1 MVTATFEEG
10 KRILRVLG
18 LWQYDHDQVLRIEG
32 LNLPAMTQVHF
43 ATSEW
48 DGETTNRV
56 ASTSNKITT
65 VTIPDA
71 LLRECPKSAC
81 NSDSY
86 SIFAWIYLDDGT
98 TGKTEYRIELVVE
111 RRAKP
116 ADQTTADDDN
126 LANTLTQITKI
137 ANNLD
142 AKEKANETNIKA
154 NATAISELQTNFA
167 RSEKVS
173 LNEAVERYYAMRR
186 GPDIYTV
193 EELDAATAQ
202 ACDVN
207 RLDALTGLTCEPST
221 NTYRGVDQIGTL
233 DAFHPTIVNWV
244 LDDDGNQII
253 TAVEGMP
260 GFSRTGKVNLAVMNM
275 GLYYKEERN
284 AAGNGILRH
293 WSMLPRVAEGYKPLK
308 ECVRPDGTVQGWM
321 LHAKCCAAEI
331 DGVPYVT
338 EGYNPV
344 RNKPS
349 HSNYAYARKQGA
361 AYGYEVNA
369 DAVWVESLTM
379 IKYGTRNLQKYMKGA
394 SAYYLQ
400 YKVTVASTGNKVILS
415 KANAANLVVG
425 SCVSVGDATGKTDY
439 DRGNAYM
446 HNVADS
452 AMITAITSVDD
463 NNSAVYLDCGSIT
476 TKVGMYVSTMHWRTG
491 STSKVLGY
499 DGSPVSNTDGKNICK
514 INEIEI
520 LNGGYSVCG
529 NAVNIMSTSAAGAT
543 TVTMYYTDDARKLT
557 TDTSKIKQQ
566 YKVAGTFPATNN
578 AWLYIKDMIV
588 DPVSGYMVPKSFG
601 GGDKTYWADGYYTGT
616 NPDVGAESARELL
629 LRGFL
634 DDGGVAGPA
643 YVLAHSGLS
652 STWWNFL
659 GTLSP
664 NAVRGEWRG

>member
-1 MVTATFEEG
+1 MATAKFKEGRKEATTEE
-10 KRILRVLG
+10 LA
-18 LWQYDHDQVLRIEG
+18 QYDYGQTLQIEG
-32 LNLPAMTQVHF
+32 LQLPAAVQIHF
-43 ATSEW
+43 STEEVKGEARVEMGATK
-48 DGETTNRV
+48 N
-56 ASTSNKITT
+56 NITT
-65 VTIPDA
+65 VEIPDIYFGEDA
-71 LLRECPKSAC
+71 SSSNKSE
-81 NSDSY
+81 Y
-86 SIFAWIYLDDGT
+86 SVFAWVYLDDGESGRT
-98 TGKTEYRIELVVE
+98 AYRIHMPVKRRPKPTTYTPEEDE
-111 RRAKP
+111 RLKS
-116 ADQTTADDDN
+116 
-126 LANTLTQITKI
+126 TLEQITKI

-142 AKEKANETNIKA
+142 AKEKTNETNIKA
-154 NATAISELQTNFA
+154 NTTAISELQTNFA

-193 EELDAATAQ
+193 EELDASTAQ

-233 DAFHPTIVNWV
+233 DAFRPTIVNWV

-344 RNKPS
+344 RSKIS
-349 HSNYAYARKQGA
+349 HANYAYARKQGA
-361 AYGYEVNA
+361 AYGYEVDA

-379 IKYGTRNLQKYMKGA
+379 IKYGTRNLQKSMKGA
-394 SAYYLQ
+394 SAYNLQ
-400 YKVTVASTGNKVILS
+400 YKVTAASTGNKVILA
-415 KANAANLVVG
+415 KADAANLVIG

-446 HNVADS
+446 HNIADS

-491 STSKVLGY
+491 STNKVLGY

-529 NAVNIMSTSAAGAT
+529 NAINIMSTSAAGAT

-601 GGDKTYWADGYYTGT
+601 GGDKTYWADGYYTGE
-616 NPDVGAESARELL
+616 NPAVGAETARELL

-634 DDGGVAGPA
+634 SNGGFAGPA
-643 YVLAHSGLS
+643 FVRANCGVSNQ
-652 STWWNFL
+652 WWGIL

-664 NAVRGEWRG
+664 NAVRGEWR

>member
-1 MVTATFEEG
+1 M
-10 KRILRVLG
+10 R
-18 LWQYDHDQVLRIEG
+18 
-32 LNLPAMTQVHF
+32 
-43 ATSEW
+43 
-48 DGETTNRV
+48 
-56 ASTSNKITT
+56 NKI
-65 VTIPDA
+65 
-71 LLRECPKSAC
+71 S
-81 NSDSY
+81 
-86 SIFAWIYLDDGT
+86 
-98 TGKTEYRIELVVE
+98 
-111 RRAKP
+111 
-116 ADQTTADDDN
+116 
-126 LANTLTQITKI
+126 
-137 ANNLD
+137 
-142 AKEKANETNIKA
+142 
-154 NATAISELQTNFA
+154 
-167 RSEKVS
+167 
-173 LNEAVERYYAMRR
+173 
-186 GPDIYTV
+186 
-193 EELDAATAQ
+193 
-202 ACDVN
+202 
-207 RLDALTGLTCEPST
+207 
-221 NTYRGVDQIGTL
+221 
-233 DAFHPTIVNWV
+233 
-244 LDDDGNQII
+244 
-253 TAVEGMP
+253 
-260 GFSRTGKVNLAVMNM
+260 
-275 GLYYKEERN
+275 
-284 AAGNGILRH
+284 
-293 WSMLPRVAEGYKPLK
+293 
-308 ECVRPDGTVQGWM
+308 
-321 LHAKCCAAEI
+321 HA
-331 DGVPYVT
+331 
-338 EGYNPV
+338 
-344 RNKPS
+344 
-349 HSNYAYARKQGA
+349 NYAYARKQGV

-400 YKVTVASTGNKVILS
+400 YKVTVASTGNKVILA

-629 LRGFL
+629 LRGTL
-634 DDGGVAGPA
+634 NSGGLAGPA
-643 YVLAHSGLS
+643 CVFAHYGLS
-652 STWWNFL
+652 NSWWLIL

>member
-1 MVTATFEEG
+1 MVTAIFENE
-10 KRILRVLG
+10 KRILKVLG
-18 LWQYDHDQVLRIEG
+18 LWQYDHDQVLQIEG
-32 LNLPAMTQVHF
+32 LDLPAMVQVHF

-48 DGETTNRV
+48 DGKTENRV
-56 ASTSNKITT
+56 AATSNKITT
-65 VTIPDA
+65 VNIPDA
-71 LLRECPKSAC
+71 LLRECPKSAYS
-81 NSDSY
+81 SDSY
-86 SIFAWIYLDDGT
+86 SIFAWIYIDDGT
-98 TGKTEYRIELVVE
+98 TGKTEYRIELVVG
-111 RRAKP
+111 RRAEP
-116 ADQTTADDDN
+116 AELTSEDEDRLAD
-126 LANTLTQITKI
+126 TLTQISKV

-142 AKEKANETNIKA
+142 AKEKTNETNIKA
-154 NATAISELQTNFA
+154 NTTAISELQTNFA

-193 EELDAATAQ
+193 EELDASVSQST
-202 ACDVN
+202 DVN
-207 RLDALTGLTCEPST
+207 RLDALEGLVCEPST
-221 NTYRGVDQIGTL
+221 NTYRGRDDVGAL
-233 DAFHPTIVNWV
+233 DAFRPTIVNWK

-253 TAVEGMP
+253 TAIEGMP
-260 GFSRTGKVNLAVMNM
+260 GFARTGKVNLAVMNM
-275 GLYYKEERN
+275 GLYYKKERN
-284 AAGNGILRH
+284 ATGNGTLHH

-344 RNKPS
+344 RSKIS
-349 HSNYAYARKQGA
+349 HANYAYARKQGA
-361 AYGYEVNA
+361 AYGYEVDA

-379 IKYGTRNLQKYMKGA
+379 IKYGTRNLQKSMKGA
-394 SAYYLQ
+394 SAYNLQ
-400 YKVTVASTGNKVILS
+400 YKVTAASTGNKVILA
-415 KANAANLVVG
+415 KADAANLVIG

-446 HNVADS
+446 HNIADS

-491 STSKVLGY
+491 STNKVLGY

-529 NAVNIMSTSAAGAT
+529 NAINIMSTSAAGAT

-601 GGDKTYWADGYYTGT
+601 GGDKTYWADGYYTGE
-616 NPDVGAESARELL
+616 NPAVGAETARELL
-629 LRGFL
+629 LRGYL
-634 DDGGVAGPA
+634 NDGGFAGPA
-643 YVLAHSGLS
+643 YVLADNGVSNQ
-652 STWWNFL
+652 WWTVL
-659 GTLSP
+659 GTISANSKICGL
-664 NAVRGEWRG
+664 

>member
-1 MVTATFEEG
+1 MATAKFKEGRKEATTEE
-10 KRILRVLG
+10 LA
-18 LWQYDHDQVLRIEG
+18 QYDYGQTLQIEG
-32 LNLPAMTQVHF
+32 LQLPAAVQIHF
-43 ATSEW
+43 STEEVKGEARVEMGATK
-48 DGETTNRV
+48 N
-56 ASTSNKITT
+56 NITT
-65 VTIPDA
+65 VEIPDIYF
-71 LLRECPKSAC
+71 REDASSSNKSE
-81 NSDSY
+81 Y
-86 SIFAWIYLDDGT
+86 SVFAWVYLDDGESGRT
-98 TGKTEYRIELVVE
+98 AYRIHMPVKRRPKPTTYTPEEDE
-111 RRAKP
+111 RLK
-116 ADQTTADDDN
+116 
-126 LANTLTQITKI
+126 NTLEQITKI

-142 AKEKANETNIKA
+142 AKEKTNETNIKA

-193 EELDAATAQ
+193 EELDASTAQ

-233 DAFHPTIVNWV
+233 DAFRPTIVNWV

-349 HSNYAYARKQGA
+349 HSNYAYARKQGV
-361 AYGYEVNA
+361 AYGYEVNT

-379 IKYGTRNLQKYMKGA
+379 IKYGTRNLQKYMKGT

-400 YKVTVASTGNKVILS
+400 YKVTAASTGNKVILA
-415 KANAANLVVG
+415 KADAANLVIG

-446 HNVADS
+446 HNIADS

-491 STSKVLGY
+491 STNKVLGY

-529 NAVNIMSTSAAGAT
+529 NAINIMSTSAAGAT

-629 LRGFL
+629 LRGNL
-634 DDGGVAGPA
+634 SSGGIAGPA
-643 YVLAHSGLS
+643 CVLAYFGLS
-652 STWWNFL
+652 NAGWALL

>member
-1 MVTATFEEG
+1 MATAKFKEGRKEATTEE
-10 KRILRVLG
+10 LA
-18 LWQYDHDQVLRIEG
+18 QYDYGQTLQIEG
-32 LNLPAMTQVHF
+32 LQLPAAVQIHF
-43 ATSEW
+43 STEEVKGEARVEMGATK
-48 DGETTNRV
+48 N
-56 ASTSNKITT
+56 NITT
-65 VTIPDA
+65 VEIPDIYFGEDA
-71 LLRECPKSAC
+71 SSSNKSE
-81 NSDSY
+81 Y
-86 SIFAWIYLDDGT
+86 SVFAWVYLDDGESGRT
-98 TGKTEYRIELVVE
+98 AYRIHMPVKRRPKPTTYTPEEDE
-111 RRAKP
+111 RLKS
-116 ADQTTADDDN
+116 
-126 LANTLTQITKI
+126 TLEQITKI

-142 AKEKANETNIKA
+142 AKEKTNETNIKA
-154 NATAISELQTNFA
+154 NTTAISELQTNFA

-193 EELDAATAQ
+193 EELDASTAQ

-233 DAFHPTIVNWV
+233 DAFRPTIVNWV

-253 TAVEGMP
+253 TAVEGMS

-344 RNKPS
+344 RSKIS
-349 HSNYAYARKQGA
+349 HANYAYARKQGA
-361 AYGYEVNA
+361 AYGYEVDA

-379 IKYGTRNLQKYMKGA
+379 IKYGTRNLQKSMKGA
-394 SAYYLQ
+394 SAYNLQ
-400 YKVTVASTGNKVILS
+400 YKVTAASTGNKVILA
-415 KANAANLVVG
+415 KADAANLVIG

-446 HNVADS
+446 HNIADS

-491 STSKVLGY
+491 STNKVLGY

-529 NAVNIMSTSAAGAT
+529 NAINIMSTSAAGAT

-601 GGDKTYWADGYYTGT
+601 GGDKTYWADGYYTGE
-616 NPDVGAESARELL
+616 NPAVGAETARELL
-629 LRGFL
+629 LRGSL
-634 DDGGVAGPA
+634 NYGGIAGPA
-643 YVLAHSGLS
+643 CVAASSGVS
-652 STWWNFL
+652 YRWWNIL

-664 NAVRGEWRG
+664 NAVRGEWR

>member
-71 LLRECPKSAC
+71 LLQECPKSAC

-116 ADQTTADDDN
+116 ADQTTTDDDN

-142 AKEKANETNIKA
+142 AKEKTNETNIKA

-193 EELDAATAQ
+193 EELDASVSQST
-202 ACDVN
+202 DVN
-207 RLDALTGLTCEPST
+207 RLDALEGLVCEPST
-221 NTYRGVDQIGTL
+221 NTYRGRDDVGAL
-233 DAFHPTIVNWV
+233 DAFRPTIVNWK

-253 TAVEGMP
+253 TAIEGMS

-275 GLYYKEERN
+275 GLYYKKERN
-284 AAGNGILRH
+284 AAGNGTLHH

-321 LHAKCCAAEI
+321 LHAKCAAAEI
-331 DGVPYVT
+331 DGIPYVT

-344 RNKPS
+344 RNKIS
-349 HSNYAYARKQGA
+349 YANIAYPRKQGA
-361 AYGYEVNA
+361 AYGYETDS
-369 DAVWVESLTM
+369 DAVWVETLTM
-379 IKYGTRNLQKYMKGA
+379 IKYGTKSLQKYMRGA
-394 SAYYLQ
+394 TSYYLQ
-400 YKVTVASTGNKVILS
+400 YKVTAAGTGSKVILA
-415 KANAANLVVG
+415 KADAAQLVVG
-425 SCVSVGDATGKTDY
+425 SCISIGDPGSKTDY
-439 DRGNAYM
+439 DRSNSYM

-452 AMITAITSVDD
+452 AVITAITPVDD
-463 NNSAVYLDCGSIT
+463 NNTAVYLDCASIA

-529 NAVNIMSTSAAGAT
+529 NSVNIMATSSGGTT
-543 TVTMYYTDDARKLT
+543 TVTNYRTDNAKNLT
-557 TDTSKIKQQ
+557 TDLTKIKQQ
-566 YKVAGTFPATNN
+566 YTKTGSFPPTNN
-578 AWLYIKDMIV
+578 AWLYIKDMLF
-588 DPVSGYMVPKSFG
+588 DPVGGFMVPKAFG
-601 GGDKTYWADGYYTGT
+601 GGDTTYWADGYHTGQ
-616 NPDVGAESARELL
+616 NPDAGTETARELL
-629 LRGFL
+629 LRGRL
-634 DDGGVAGPA
+634 HGGGFAGPA
-643 YVLAHSGLS
+643 CVLADYGVSYQ
-652 STWWNFL
+652 WWSIL

-664 NAVRGEWRG
+664 NAVRGEWR

>member
-1 MVTATFEEG
+1 
-10 KRILRVLG
+10 
-18 LWQYDHDQVLRIEG
+18 
-32 LNLPAMTQVHF
+32 
-43 ATSEW
+43 
-48 DGETTNRV
+48 
-56 ASTSNKITT
+56 
-65 VTIPDA
+65 
-71 LLRECPKSAC
+71 
-81 NSDSY
+81 
-86 SIFAWIYLDDGT
+86 
-98 TGKTEYRIELVVE
+98 
-111 RRAKP
+111 
-116 ADQTTADDDN
+116 
-126 LANTLTQITKI
+126 
-137 ANNLD
+137 
-142 AKEKANETNIKA
+142 
-154 NATAISELQTNFA
+154 
-167 RSEKVS
+167 
-173 LNEAVERYYAMRR
+173 
-186 GPDIYTV
+186 
-193 EELDAATAQ
+193 
-202 ACDVN
+202 
-207 RLDALTGLTCEPST
+207 
-221 NTYRGVDQIGTL
+221 
-233 DAFHPTIVNWV
+233 
-244 LDDDGNQII
+244 
-253 TAVEGMP
+253 MP

-308 ECVRPDGTVQGWM
+308 ECVRSDGTVQGWM

-344 RNKPS
+344 RNKIS
-349 HSNYAYARKQGA
+349 HANYAYARKQGV

-400 YKVTVASTGNKVILS
+400 YKVTVASTGNKVILA

-452 AMITAITSVDD
+452 AMITAITPVDD
-463 NNSAVYLDCGSIT
+463 SNSAVYLDCGSIT

-499 DGSPVSNTDGKNICK
+499 DGSPVSNTDGKNVCK

-543 TVTMYYTDDARKLT
+543 TVTTYYTDNAKNLT
-557 TDTSKIKQQ
+557 TDLTKIKRQ
-566 YKVAGTFPATNN
+566 YKVAGSFPATNN
-578 AWLYIKDMIV
+578 AWLYIKDMVV

-601 GGDKTYWADGYYTGT
+601 GGDTTYWADGYHTGE
-616 NPDVGAESARELL
+616 NPAVGAESARELL
-629 LRGFL
+629 RRGHL
-634 DDGGVAGPA
+634 YHGGFVGPA
-643 YVLAHSGLS
+643 FVAASHGLS
-652 STWWNFL
+652 TAWWNIL

>member
-1 MVTATFEEG
+1 MATAKFKEGRKEATTEE
-10 KRILRVLG
+10 LA
-18 LWQYDHDQVLRIEG
+18 QYDYGQILQIEG
-32 LNLPAMTQVHF
+32 LQLPAAVQIHF
-43 ATSEW
+43 STEEVKGEARVEMGATK
-48 DGETTNRV
+48 N
-56 ASTSNKITT
+56 NITT
-65 VTIPDA
+65 VEIPDIYF
-71 LLRECPKSAC
+71 REDASSSNKSE
-81 NSDSY
+81 Y
-86 SIFAWIYLDDGT
+86 SVFAWVYLDDGESGRT
-98 TGKTEYRIELVVE
+98 AYRIHMPVKRRPKPTTYTPEEDE
-111 RRAKP
+111 RLKS
-116 ADQTTADDDN
+116 
-126 LANTLTQITKI
+126 TLEQITKI

-142 AKEKANETNIKA
+142 AKEKTNETNIKA

-167 RSEKVS
+167 RSEKAS

-193 EELDAATAQ
+193 EELDASTAQ

-233 DAFHPTIVNWV
+233 DAFRPTIVNWV

-321 LHAKCCAAEI
+321 LHAKCCATEI
-331 DGVPYVT
+331 DGVLYVT

-344 RNKPS
+344 RSKIS
-349 HSNYAYARKQGA
+349 HANYAYARKQGA
-361 AYGYEVNA
+361 AYGYEVDA

-400 YKVTVASTGNKVILS
+400 YKVTAASTGNKVILA
-415 KANAANLVVG
+415 KADAANLVIG

-446 HNVADS
+446 HNIADS

-491 STSKVLGY
+491 STNKVLGY

-529 NAVNIMSTSAAGAT
+529 NAINIMSTSAAGAT

-601 GGDKTYWADGYYTGT
+601 GGDKTYWADGYHTGQ
-616 NPDVGAESARELL
+616 NPDAGTETARELL
-629 LRGFL
+629 LRGVL
-634 DDGGVAGPA
+634 GHGGVAGPA
-643 YVLAHSGLS
+643 CVNASDGVS
-652 STWWNFL
+652 NRWWHFL

-664 NAVRGEWRG
+664 NAVRGEWR

>member
-1 MVTATFEEG
+1 MATAKFKEGRKEATTEE
-10 KRILRVLG
+10 LA
-18 LWQYDHDQVLRIEG
+18 QYDYGQILQIEG
-32 LNLPAMTQVHF
+32 LQLPAAVQIHF
-43 ATSEW
+43 STEEVKGEARVEMGATK
-48 DGETTNRV
+48 N
-56 ASTSNKITT
+56 NITT
-65 VTIPDA
+65 VEIPDIYF
-71 LLRECPKSAC
+71 REDASSSNKSE
-81 NSDSY
+81 Y
-86 SIFAWIYLDDGT
+86 SVFAWVYLDDGESGRT
-98 TGKTEYRIELVVE
+98 AYRIHMPVKRRPKPTTYTPEEDE
-111 RRAKP
+111 RLKS
-116 ADQTTADDDN
+116 
-126 LANTLTQITKI
+126 TLEQITKI

-142 AKEKANETNIKA
+142 AKEKTNETNIKA

-167 RSEKVS
+167 RSEKAS

-193 EELDAATAQ
+193 EELDASTAQ

-233 DAFHPTIVNWV
+233 DAFRPTIVNWV

-321 LHAKCCAAEI
+321 LHAKCCATEI
-331 DGVPYVT
+331 DGVLYVT

-344 RNKPS
+344 RSKIS
-349 HSNYAYARKQGA
+349 HANYAYARKQGA
-361 AYGYEVNA
+361 AYGYEVDT

-400 YKVTVASTGNKVILS
+400 YKVTAASTGNKVILA
-415 KANAANLVVG
+415 KADAANLVIG

-446 HNVADS
+446 HNIADS

-463 NNSAVYLDCGSIT
+463 NNSAVYLDCGSII

-491 STSKVLGY
+491 STNKVLGY

-529 NAVNIMSTSAAGAT
+529 NAINIMSTSAAGAT

-601 GGDKTYWADGYYTGT
+601 GGDKTYWADGYHTGQ
-616 NPDVGAESARELL
+616 NPDAGTETARVLL
-629 LRGFL
+629 LRGHL
-634 DDGGVAGPA
+634 SGGGIAGPA
-643 YVLAHSGLS
+643 YVSASLGVSNQ
-652 STWWNFL
+652 WWGIL

-664 NAVRGEWRG
+664 NAVRGEWR

>member
-1 MVTATFEEG
+1 MVTAIFENE
-10 KRILRVLG
+10 KRILKVLG
-18 LWQYDHDQVLRIEG
+18 LWQYDHDQVLQIEG
-32 LNLPAMTQVHF
+32 LDLPAMVQVHF

-48 DGETTNRV
+48 EGKTENRV
-56 ASTSNKITT
+56 AVTANKITT
-65 VTIPDA
+65 VSIPDA
-71 LLRECPKSAC
+71 LLRECPKSAYS
-81 NSDSY
+81 SDSY
-86 SIFAWIYLDDGT
+86 SIFAWIYIDDGT
-98 TGKTEYRIELVVE
+98 TGKTEYRIELVVG
-111 RRAKP
+111 RRAEP
-116 ADQTTADDDN
+116 AELTSEDEDRLAD
-126 LANTLTQITKI
+126 TLTQISKV

-142 AKEKANETNIKA
+142 TKEKANEANIKTNAA
-154 NATAISELQTNFA
+154 NITALRSDFDTSEG
-167 RSEKVS
+167 RS
-173 LNEAVERYYAMRR
+173 LNDAVERYYAMRR

-193 EELDAATAQ
+193 EELDATTAQ

-293 WSMLPRVAEGYKPLK
+293 WSMLPRVAEGYRPLK

-344 RNKPS
+344 RSKIS
-349 HSNYAYARKQGA
+349 HANYAYARKQGA
-361 AYGYEVNA
+361 AYGYEVDA

-394 SAYYLQ
+394 SAYNLQ
-400 YKVTVASTGNKVILS
+400 YKVTVASTGNKVILA

-425 SCVSVGDATGKTDY
+425 SCVSVGDATGKADY

-446 HNVADS
+446 HNIADS
-452 AMITAITSVDD
+452 AMITAITPVDD

-543 TVTMYYTDDARKLT
+543 TVTTYYTDNAKNLT
-557 TDTSKIKQQ
+557 TDLTKIKRQ
-566 YKVAGTFPATNN
+566 YKVAGSFPATNN
-578 AWLYIKDMIV
+578 AWLYIKDMVV

-601 GGDKTYWADGYYTGT
+601 GGDTTYWADGYHTGE
-616 NPDVGAESARELL
+616 NPAVGAESARELL
-629 LRGFL
+629 LRGNL
-634 DDGGVAGPA
+634 YHGGVAGPA
-643 YVLAHSGLS
+643 CVPANNGVSRQ
-652 STWWNFL
+652 WWCLL

-664 NAVRGEWRG
+664 NAVRGEWR

>member
-1 MVTATFEEG
+1 MATAKFKEGRKEATTEE
-10 KRILRVLG
+10 LA
-18 LWQYDHDQVLRIEG
+18 QYDYGQTLQIEG
-32 LNLPAMTQVHF
+32 LQLPAAVQIHF
-43 ATSEW
+43 STEEVKGEARVEMGATK
-48 DGETTNRV
+48 N
-56 ASTSNKITT
+56 NITT
-65 VTIPDA
+65 VEIPDIYFGEDA
-71 LLRECPKSAC
+71 SSSNKSE
-81 NSDSY
+81 Y
-86 SIFAWIYLDDGT
+86 SVFAWVYLDDGESGRT
-98 TGKTEYRIELVVE
+98 AYRIHMPVKRRPKPTTYTPEEDE
-111 RRAKP
+111 RLK
-116 ADQTTADDDN
+116 
-126 LANTLTQITKI
+126 NTLEQITKI

-142 AKEKANETNIKA
+142 AKEKTNETNIKA
-154 NATAISELQTNFA
+154 NTTAISELQTNFA

-193 EELDAATAQ
+193 EELDASTAQ

-233 DAFHPTIVNWV
+233 DAFRPTIVNWV

-344 RNKPS
+344 RSKIS
-349 HSNYAYARKQGA
+349 HANYAYARKQGA
-361 AYGYEVNA
+361 AYGYEVDA

-379 IKYGTRNLQKYMKGA
+379 IKYGTRNLQKSMKGA
-394 SAYYLQ
+394 SAYNLQ
-400 YKVTVASTGNKVILS
+400 YKVTAASTGNKVILA
-415 KANAANLVVG
+415 KADAANLVIG

-446 HNVADS
+446 HNIADS

-491 STSKVLGY
+491 STNKVLGY

-529 NAVNIMSTSAAGAT
+529 NAINIMSTSAAGAT

-601 GGDKTYWADGYYTGT
+601 GGDKTYWADGYYTGE
-616 NPDVGAESARELL
+616 NPAVGAETARELL
-629 LRGFL
+629 LRGYLF
-634 DDGGVAGPA
+634 GGGFAGPA
-643 YVLAHSGLS
+643 FVHAGNGVSYQ
-652 STWWNFL
+652 WWSIL
-659 GTLSP
+659 GALSP
-664 NAVRGEWRG
+664 NAVRGEWR

>member
-1 MVTATFEEG
+1 MATAKFKEGRKEATTEE
-10 KRILRVLG
+10 LA
-18 LWQYDHDQVLRIEG
+18 QYDYGQTLQIEG
-32 LNLPAMTQVHF
+32 LQLPAAVQIHF
-43 ATSEW
+43 STEEVKGEARVEMGATK
-48 DGETTNRV
+48 N
-56 ASTSNKITT
+56 NITT
-65 VTIPDA
+65 VEIPDIYFGEDA
-71 LLRECPKSAC
+71 SSSNKSE
-81 NSDSY
+81 Y
-86 SIFAWIYLDDGT
+86 SVFAWVYLDDGESGRT
-98 TGKTEYRIELVVE
+98 AYRIHMPVKRRPKPTTYTPEEDE
-111 RRAKP
+111 RLK
-116 ADQTTADDDN
+116 
-126 LANTLTQITKI
+126 NTLEQITKI

-142 AKEKANETNIKA
+142 AKEKTNETNIKA
-154 NATAISELQTNFA
+154 NTTAISELQTNFA

-193 EELDAATAQ
+193 EELDANTAQ

-207 RLDALTGLTCEPST
+207 RLDALEGLTCEPST

-233 DAFHPTIVNWV
+233 DAFRPTIVNWI

-275 GLYYKEERN
+275 GLYYKKERN
-284 AAGNGILRH
+284 AAGNGTLHH

-321 LHAKCCAAEI
+321 LHAKCAAAEI
-331 DGVPYVT
+331 DGIPYVT

-344 RNKPS
+344 RNKIS
-349 HSNYAYARKQGA
+349 YANIAYPRKQGA
-361 AYGYEVNA
+361 AYGYEVNT

-379 IKYGTRNLQKYMKGA
+379 IKYGTRSLQKYMKGA

-400 YKVTVASTGNKVILS
+400 YNVTAASTENKVILA
-415 KANAANLVVG
+415 KADAANLVIG

-446 HNVADS
+446 HNIADS

-520 LNGGYSVCG
+520 MSGGYSVCG

-566 YKVAGTFPATNN
+566 YKVAGSFPATNN

-601 GGDKTYWADGYYTGT
+601 GGDKTYWADGYYTGA

-629 LRGFL
+629 LRGIL
-634 DDGGVAGPA
+634 NYGGIAGPA
-643 YVLAHSGLS
+643 CVSASLGVSNQ
-652 STWWNFL
+652 WWYFL

>member
-1 MVTATFEEG
+1 MATAKFKEGRKEATTEE
-10 KRILRVLG
+10 LA
-18 LWQYDHDQVLRIEG
+18 QYDYGQILQIEG
-32 LNLPAMTQVHF
+32 LQLPAAVQIHF
-43 ATSEW
+43 STEEVKGEARVEMGATK
-48 DGETTNRV
+48 N
-56 ASTSNKITT
+56 NITT
-65 VTIPDA
+65 VEIPDIYF
-71 LLRECPKSAC
+71 REDASSSNKSE
-81 NSDSY
+81 Y
-86 SIFAWIYLDDGT
+86 SVFAWVYLDDGESGRT
-98 TGKTEYRIELVVE
+98 AYRIHMPVKRRPKPTTYTPEEDE
-111 RRAKP
+111 RLKS
-116 ADQTTADDDN
+116 
-126 LANTLTQITKI
+126 TLEQITKI

-142 AKEKANETNIKA
+142 AKEKTNETNIKA

-193 EELDAATAQ
+193 EELDASTAQ

-207 RLDALTGLTCEPST
+207 RLDALAGLTCEPST

-233 DAFHPTIVNWV
+233 DAFRPTIVNWV

-260 GFSRTGKVNLAVMNM
+260 GFSRTGKVNLAVMGM

-308 ECVRPDGTVQGWM
+308 ECVRSDGTVQGWM

-344 RNKPS
+344 RNKIS

-361 AYGYEVNA
+361 AYGYEVDA

-379 IKYGTRNLQKYMKGA
+379 IKYGTRNLQKYMRGA
-394 SAYYLQ
+394 SAYNLQ
-400 YKVTVASTGNKVILS
+400 YKVTAASTGNKVILA
-415 KANAANLVVG
+415 KADAANLVIG

-446 HNVADS
+446 HNIADS

-491 STSKVLGY
+491 STNKVLGY

-529 NAVNIMSTSAAGAT
+529 NAINIMSTSAAGAT
-543 TVTMYYTDDARKLT
+543 TVTIYYTDDARKLT

-634 DDGGVAGPA
+634 HYGGLAGPA
-643 YVLAHSGLS
+643 FVSASHGLS
-652 STWWNFL
+652 PAWWNLL

>member
-1 MVTATFEEG
+1 MATAKFKEGRKEATTEE
-10 KRILRVLG
+10 LA
-18 LWQYDHDQVLRIEG
+18 QYDYGQTLQIEG
-32 LNLPAMTQVHF
+32 LQLPAAVQIHF
-43 ATSEW
+43 STEEVKGEARVEMGATK
-48 DGETTNRV
+48 N
-56 ASTSNKITT
+56 NITT
-65 VTIPDA
+65 VEIPDIYFGEDA
-71 LLRECPKSAC
+71 SSSNKSE
-81 NSDSY
+81 Y
-86 SIFAWIYLDDGT
+86 SVFAWVYLDDGESGRT
-98 TGKTEYRIELVVE
+98 AYRIHMPVKRRPKPTTYTPEEDE
-111 RRAKP
+111 RLK
-116 ADQTTADDDN
+116 
-126 LANTLTQITKI
+126 NTLEQITKI

-142 AKEKANETNIKA
+142 AKEKTNETNIKA
-154 NATAISELQTNFA
+154 NTTAISELQTNFA

-193 EELDAATAQ
+193 EELDASTAQ

-233 DAFHPTIVNWV
+233 DAFRPTIVNWV

-344 RNKPS
+344 RSKIS
-349 HSNYAYARKQGA
+349 HANYAYARKQGA
-361 AYGYEVNA
+361 AYGYEVDA

-379 IKYGTRNLQKYMKGA
+379 IKYGTRNLQKSMKGA
-394 SAYYLQ
+394 SAYNLQ
-400 YKVTVASTGNKVILS
+400 YKVTAASTGNKVILA
-415 KANAANLVVG
+415 KADAANLVIG

-446 HNVADS
+446 HNIADS

-491 STSKVLGY
+491 STNKVLGY

-529 NAVNIMSTSAAGAT
+529 NAINIMSTSAAGAT

-601 GGDKTYWADGYYTGT
+601 GGDKTYWADGYYTGE
-616 NPDVGAESARELL
+616 NPAVGAETARELL
-629 LRGFL
+629 LRGAL
-634 DDGGVAGPA
+634 YIGGFAGPA
-643 YVLAHSGLS
+643 CGGAYGGVSNQWWYV
-652 STWWNFL
+652 F

-664 NAVRGEWRG
+664 NAVRGEWR

>member
-1 MVTATFEEG
+1 MATAKFKEGRKEATTEE
-10 KRILRVLG
+10 LA
-18 LWQYDHDQVLRIEG
+18 QYDYGQTLQIEG
-32 LNLPAMTQVHF
+32 LQLPAAVQIHF
-43 ATSEW
+43 STEEVKGEARVEMGATK
-48 DGETTNRV
+48 N
-56 ASTSNKITT
+56 NITT
-65 VTIPDA
+65 VEIPDIYF
-71 LLRECPKSAC
+71 REDASSSNKSE
-81 NSDSY
+81 Y
-86 SIFAWIYLDDGT
+86 SVFAWVYLDDGESGRT
-98 TGKTEYRIELVVE
+98 AYRIHMPVKRRPKPTTYTPEEDE
-111 RRAKP
+111 RLKS
-116 ADQTTADDDN
+116 
-126 LANTLTQITKI
+126 TLEQITKI

-142 AKEKANETNIKA
+142 AKEKTNETNIKA

-167 RSEKVS
+167 RSEKAS

-193 EELDAATAQ
+193 EELDASTAQ

-233 DAFHPTIVNWV
+233 DAFRPTIVNWV

-321 LHAKCCAAEI
+321 LHAKCCATEI

-344 RNKPS
+344 RSKIS
-349 HSNYAYARKQGA
+349 HANYAYARKQGA
-361 AYGYEVNA
+361 AYGYEVDA

-400 YKVTVASTGNKVILS
+400 YKVTAASTGNKVILA
-415 KANAANLVVG
+415 KADAANLVIG

-446 HNVADS
+446 HNIADS

-491 STSKVLGY
+491 STNKVLGY

-529 NAVNIMSTSAAGAT
+529 NAINIMSTSAAGAT

-601 GGDKTYWADGYYTGT
+601 GGDKTYWADGYHTGQ
-616 NPDVGAESARELL
+616 NPDAGTETARELL
-629 LRGFL
+629 LRGVL
-634 DDGGVAGPA
+634 SSGGLAGPA
-643 YVLAHSGLS
+643 CVHAYLGVSNQ
-652 STWWNFL
+652 WWYIL

-664 NAVRGEWRG
+664 NAVRGEWR

>member
-1 MVTATFEEG
+1 MATAKFKEGRKEATTEE
-10 KRILRVLG
+10 LA
-18 LWQYDHDQVLRIEG
+18 QYDYGQTLQIEG
-32 LNLPAMTQVHF
+32 LQLPAAVQIHF
-43 ATSEW
+43 STEEVKGEARVEMGATK
-48 DGETTNRV
+48 N
-56 ASTSNKITT
+56 NITT
-65 VTIPDA
+65 VEIPDIYFGEDA
-71 LLRECPKSAC
+71 SSSNKSE
-81 NSDSY
+81 Y
-86 SIFAWIYLDDGT
+86 SVFAWVYLDDGESGRT
-98 TGKTEYRIELVVE
+98 AYRIHMPVKRRPKPTTYTPEEDE
-111 RRAKP
+111 RLKS
-116 ADQTTADDDN
+116 
-126 LANTLTQITKI
+126 TLEQITKI

-142 AKEKANETNIKA
+142 AKEKTNETNIKA
-154 NATAISELQTNFA
+154 NTTAISELQTNFA

-193 EELDAATAQ
+193 EELDASTAQ

-233 DAFHPTIVNWV
+233 DAFRPTIVNWV

-253 TAVEGMP
+253 TAVEGMS

-344 RNKPS
+344 RSKIS
-349 HSNYAYARKQGA
+349 HANYAYTRKQGA
-361 AYGYEVNA
+361 AYGYEVDA

-379 IKYGTRNLQKYMKGA
+379 IKYGTRNLQKSMKGA
-394 SAYYLQ
+394 SAYNLQ
-400 YKVTVASTGNKVILS
+400 YKVTAASTGNKVILA
-415 KANAANLVVG
+415 KADAANLVIG

-446 HNVADS
+446 HNIADS

-491 STSKVLGY
+491 STNKVLGY

-529 NAVNIMSTSAAGAT
+529 NAINIMSTSAAGAT

-601 GGDKTYWADGYYTGT
+601 GGDKTYWADGYYTGE
-616 NPDVGAESARELL
+616 NPAVGEETARELL
-629 LRGFL
+629 LRGNL
-634 DDGGVAGPA
+634 ANGGFAGPA
-643 YVLAHSGLS
+643 YVLASVGVS
-652 STWWNFL
+652 NQWWNIL

-664 NAVRGEWRG
+664 NAVRGEWR

>member
-1 MVTATFEEG
+1 MATAKFKEGRKEATTEE
-10 KRILRVLG
+10 LA
-18 LWQYDHDQVLRIEG
+18 QYDYGQILQIEG
-32 LNLPAMTQVHF
+32 LQLPAAVQIHF
-43 ATSEW
+43 STEEVKGEARVEMGATK
-48 DGETTNRV
+48 N
-56 ASTSNKITT
+56 NITT
-65 VTIPDA
+65 VEIPDIYF
-71 LLRECPKSAC
+71 REDASSSNKSE
-81 NSDSY
+81 Y
-86 SIFAWIYLDDGT
+86 SVFAWVYLDDGESGRT
-98 TGKTEYRIELVVE
+98 AYRIHMPVKRRPKPTTYTPEEDE
-111 RRAKP
+111 RLKS
-116 ADQTTADDDN
+116 
-126 LANTLTQITKI
+126 TLEQITKI

-142 AKEKANETNIKA
+142 AKEKTNETNIKA

-167 RSEKVS
+167 RSEKAS

-193 EELDAATAQ
+193 EELDASTAQ

-233 DAFHPTIVNWV
+233 DAFRPTIVNWV

-321 LHAKCCAAEI
+321 LHAKCCATEI
-331 DGVPYVT
+331 DGVLYVT

-344 RNKPS
+344 RSKIS
-349 HSNYAYARKQGA
+349 HANYAYARKQGA
-361 AYGYEVNA
+361 AYGYEVDA

-400 YKVTVASTGNKVILS
+400 YKVTAASTGNKVILA
-415 KANAANLVVG
+415 KADAANLVIG

-446 HNVADS
+446 HNIADS

-491 STSKVLGY
+491 STNKVLGY

-529 NAVNIMSTSAAGAT
+529 NAINIMSTSAAGAT

-601 GGDKTYWADGYYTGT
+601 GGDKTYWADGYHTGQ
-616 NPDVGAESARELL
+616 NPDAGTETARELL
-629 LRGFL
+629 LRGHL
-634 DDGGVAGPA
+634 LDGGIAGPA
-643 YVLAHSGLS
+643 FVNANNGVSNQ
-652 STWWNFL
+652 WWNIL
-659 GTLSP
+659 GTIS
-664 NAVRGEWRG
+664 AFF

>member
-1 MVTATFEEG
+1 MATAKFKEGRKEATTEE
-10 KRILRVLG
+10 LA
-18 LWQYDHDQVLRIEG
+18 QYDYGQILQIEG
-32 LNLPAMTQVHF
+32 LQLPAAVQIHF
-43 ATSEW
+43 STEEVKGEARVEMGATK
-48 DGETTNRV
+48 N
-56 ASTSNKITT
+56 NITT
-65 VTIPDA
+65 VEIPDIYF
-71 LLRECPKSAC
+71 REDASSSNKSE
-81 NSDSY
+81 Y
-86 SIFAWIYLDDGT
+86 SVFAWVYLDDGESGRT
-98 TGKTEYRIELVVE
+98 AYRIHMPVKRRPKPTTYTPEEDE
-111 RRAKP
+111 RLKS
-116 ADQTTADDDN
+116 
-126 LANTLTQITKI
+126 TLEQITKI

-142 AKEKANETNIKA
+142 AKEKTNETNIKA

-167 RSEKVS
+167 RSEKAS

-193 EELDAATAQ
+193 EELDASTAQ

-221 NTYRGVDQIGTL
+221 NTYRGVDQIGTF
-233 DAFHPTIVNWV
+233 DAFRPTIVNWV

-321 LHAKCCAAEI
+321 LHAKCCATEI

-344 RNKPS
+344 RSKIS
-349 HSNYAYARKQGA
+349 HANYAYARKQGA
-361 AYGYEVNA
+361 AYGYEVDA

-400 YKVTVASTGNKVILS
+400 YKVTAASTGNKVILA
-415 KANAANLVVG
+415 KADAANLVIG

-446 HNVADS
+446 HNIADS

-491 STSKVLGY
+491 STNKVLGY

-529 NAVNIMSTSAAGAT
+529 NAINIMSTSAAGAT

-601 GGDKTYWADGYYTGT
+601 GGDKTYWADGYHTGQ
-616 NPDVGAESARELL
+616 NPDAGTETARGLL
-629 LRGFL
+629 LRGSL
-634 DDGGVAGPA
+634 PHGGIAGPA
-643 YVLAHSGLS
+643 FVDAYDGVSNR
-652 STWWNFL
+652 WWGVL

-664 NAVRGEWRG
+664 NAVRGEWR

>member
-1 MVTATFEEG
+1 MATAKFKEGRKEATTEE
-10 KRILRVLG
+10 LA
-18 LWQYDHDQVLRIEG
+18 QYDYGQILQIEG
-32 LNLPAMTQVHF
+32 LQLPAAVQIHF
-43 ATSEW
+43 STEEVKGEARVEMGATK
-48 DGETTNRV
+48 N
-56 ASTSNKITT
+56 NITT
-65 VTIPDA
+65 VEIPDIYF
-71 LLRECPKSAC
+71 REDASSSNKSE
-81 NSDSY
+81 Y
-86 SIFAWIYLDDGT
+86 SVFAWVYLDDGESGRT
-98 TGKTEYRIELVVE
+98 AYRIHMPVKRRPKPTTYTPEEDE
-111 RRAKP
+111 RLK
-116 ADQTTADDDN
+116 
-126 LANTLTQITKI
+126 NTLEQITKI

-142 AKEKANETNIKA
+142 AKEKTNETNIKA
-154 NATAISELQTNFA
+154 NTTAISELQTNFA

-193 EELDAATAQ
+193 EELDASTAQ

-207 RLDALTGLTCEPST
+207 RLDALTGLACEPST

-233 DAFHPTIVNWV
+233 DAFRPTIVNWV

-344 RNKPS
+344 RSKIS
-349 HSNYAYARKQGA
+349 HANYAYARKQGA
-361 AYGYEVNA
+361 AYGYEVDA

-379 IKYGTRNLQKYMKGA
+379 IKYGTRNLQKSMKGA
-394 SAYYLQ
+394 SAYNLQ
-400 YKVTVASTGNKVILS
+400 YKVTAASTGNKVILA
-415 KANAANLVVG
+415 KADAANLVIG

-446 HNVADS
+446 HNIADS

-491 STSKVLGY
+491 STNKVLGY

-529 NAVNIMSTSAAGAT
+529 NAINIMSTSAAGAT

-601 GGDKTYWADGYYTGT
+601 GGDKTYWADGYYTGE
-616 NPDVGAESARELL
+616 NPAVGAETARELL
-629 LRGFL
+629 LRGSL
-634 DDGGVAGPA
+634 NYGGLAGPA
-643 YVLAHSGLS
+643 CVFASNGVSGQ
-652 STWWNFL
+652 WWNIL

-664 NAVRGEWRG
+664 NAVRSEWR

>member
-1 MVTATFEEG
+1 MATAKFKEGRKEATTEE
-10 KRILRVLG
+10 LA
-18 LWQYDHDQVLRIEG
+18 QYDYGQILQIEG
-32 LNLPAMTQVHF
+32 LQLPAAVQIHF
-43 ATSEW
+43 STEEVKGEARVEMGATK
-48 DGETTNRV
+48 N
-56 ASTSNKITT
+56 NITT
-65 VTIPDA
+65 VEIPDIYF
-71 LLRECPKSAC
+71 REDASSSNKSE
-81 NSDSY
+81 Y
-86 SIFAWIYLDDGT
+86 SVFAWVYLDDGESGRT
-98 TGKTEYRIELVVE
+98 AYRIHMPVKRRPKPTTYTPEEDE
-111 RRAKP
+111 RLKS
-116 ADQTTADDDN
+116 
-126 LANTLTQITKI
+126 TLEQITKI

-142 AKEKANETNIKA
+142 AKEKTNETNIKA

-167 RSEKVS
+167 RSEKAS

-193 EELDAATAQ
+193 EELDASTAQ

-233 DAFHPTIVNWV
+233 DAFRPTIVNWV

-321 LHAKCCAAEI
+321 LHAKCCATEI
-331 DGVPYVT
+331 DGVLYVT

-344 RNKPS
+344 RSKIS
-349 HSNYAYARKQGA
+349 HANYAYARKQGA
-361 AYGYEVNA
+361 AYGYEVDA

-400 YKVTVASTGNKVILS
+400 YKVTAASTGNKVILA
-415 KANAANLVVG
+415 KADAANLVIG

-446 HNVADS
+446 HNIADS

-491 STSKVLGY
+491 STNKVLGY

-529 NAVNIMSTSAAGAT
+529 NAINIMSTSAAGAT

-601 GGDKTYWADGYYTGT
+601 GGDKTYWADGYHTGQ
-616 NPDVGAESARELL
+616 NPDAGTETARELL
-629 LRGFL
+629 LRGYL
-634 DDGGVAGPA
+634 AYGGLAGPA
-643 YVLAHSGLS
+643 YVFALFGVS
-652 STWWNFL
+652 SQWWNIL

-664 NAVRGEWRG
+664 NAVRGEWR

>member
-1 MVTATFEEG
+1 MATAKFKEGRKEATTEE
-10 KRILRVLG
+10 LA
-18 LWQYDHDQVLRIEG
+18 QYDYGQTLQIEG
-32 LNLPAMTQVHF
+32 LQLPAAVQIHF
-43 ATSEW
+43 STEEVKGEARVEMGATK
-48 DGETTNRV
+48 N
-56 ASTSNKITT
+56 NITT
-65 VTIPDA
+65 VEIPDIYF
-71 LLRECPKSAC
+71 REDASSSNKSE
-81 NSDSY
+81 Y
-86 SIFAWIYLDDGT
+86 SVFAWVYLDDGESGRT
-98 TGKTEYRIELVVE
+98 AYRIHMPVKRRPKPTTYTPEEDE
-111 RRAKP
+111 RLK
-116 ADQTTADDDN
+116 
-126 LANTLTQITKI
+126 NTLEQITKI

-142 AKEKANETNIKA
+142 AKEKTNETNIKA
-154 NATAISELQTNFA
+154 NTTAISELQTNFA

-193 EELDAATAQ
+193 EELDASTAQ

-233 DAFHPTIVNWV
+233 DAFRPTIVNWV

-293 WSMLPRVAEGYKPLK
+293 WSMFPRVAEGYKPLK

-344 RNKPS
+344 RSKIS
-349 HSNYAYARKQGA
+349 HANYAYARKQGA
-361 AYGYEVNA
+361 AYGYEVDA

-379 IKYGTRNLQKYMKGA
+379 IKYGTRNLQKSIKGA
-394 SAYYLQ
+394 SAYNLQ
-400 YKVTVASTGNKVILS
+400 YKVTAASTGNKVILA
-415 KANAANLVVG
+415 KADAANLVIG

-446 HNVADS
+446 HNIADS

-491 STSKVLGY
+491 STNKVLGY

-529 NAVNIMSTSAAGAT
+529 NAINIMSTSAAGAT

-601 GGDKTYWADGYYTGT
+601 GGDKTYWADGYYTGE
-616 NPDVGAESARELL
+616 NPAVGAETARELL
-629 LRGFL
+629 LRGSL
-634 DDGGVAGPA
+634 GNGGVVGPA
-643 YVLAHSGLS
+643 CVIAHNGVSGQ
-652 STWWNFL
+652 WWNIL

-664 NAVRGEWRG
+664 NAVRGEWR

>member
-1 MVTATFEEG
+1 MATAKFKEGRKEATTEE
-10 KRILRVLG
+10 LA
-18 LWQYDHDQVLRIEG
+18 QYDYGQTLQIEG
-32 LNLPAMTQVHF
+32 LQLPAAVQIHF
-43 ATSEW
+43 STEEVKGEARVEMGATK
-48 DGETTNRV
+48 N
-56 ASTSNKITT
+56 NITT
-65 VTIPDA
+65 VEIPDIYFGEDA
-71 LLRECPKSAC
+71 SSSNKSE
-81 NSDSY
+81 Y
-86 SIFAWIYLDDGT
+86 SVFAWVYLDDGESGRT
-98 TGKTEYRIELVVE
+98 AYRIHMPVKRRPKPTTYTPEEDE
-111 RRAKP
+111 RLKS
-116 ADQTTADDDN
+116 
-126 LANTLTQITKI
+126 TLEQITKI

-142 AKEKANETNIKA
+142 AKEKTNETNIKA
-154 NATAISELQTNFA
+154 NTTAISELQTNFA

-193 EELDAATAQ
+193 EELDASTAQ

-233 DAFHPTIVNWV
+233 DAFRPTIVNWV

-253 TAVEGMP
+253 TAVEGMS

-344 RNKPS
+344 RSKIS
-349 HSNYAYARKQGA
+349 HANYAYARKQGA
-361 AYGYEVNA
+361 AYGYEVDA

-379 IKYGTRNLQKYMKGA
+379 IKYGTRNLQKSMKGA
-394 SAYYLQ
+394 SAYNLQ
-400 YKVTVASTGNKVILS
+400 YKVTAASTGNKVILA
-415 KANAANLVVG
+415 KADAANLVIG

-446 HNVADS
+446 HNIADS

-491 STSKVLGY
+491 STNKVLGY

-529 NAVNIMSTSAAGAT
+529 NAINIMSTSAAGAT

-601 GGDKTYWADGYYTGT
+601 GGDKTYWADGYYTGE
-616 NPDVGAESARELL
+616 NPAVGAETARELL
-629 LRGFL
+629 LRGNLFN
-634 DDGGVAGPA
+634 GGVAGPA
-643 YVLAHSGLS
+643 CVSAHSGVS
-652 STWWNFL
+652 NRWWNIL

-664 NAVRGEWRG
+664 NAVRGEWR

>member
-1 MVTATFEEG
+1 MATAKFKEGRKEATTEE
-10 KRILRVLG
+10 LA
-18 LWQYDHDQVLRIEG
+18 QYDYGQILQIEG
-32 LNLPAMTQVHF
+32 LQLPAAVQIHF
-43 ATSEW
+43 STEEVKGEARVEMGATK
-48 DGETTNRV
+48 N
-56 ASTSNKITT
+56 NITT
-65 VTIPDA
+65 VEIPDIYF
-71 LLRECPKSAC
+71 REDASSSNKSE
-81 NSDSY
+81 Y
-86 SIFAWIYLDDGT
+86 SVFAWVYLDDGESGRT
-98 TGKTEYRIELVVE
+98 AYRIHMPVKRRPKPTTYTPEEDE
-111 RRAKP
+111 RLKS
-116 ADQTTADDDN
+116 
-126 LANTLTQITKI
+126 TLEQITKI

-142 AKEKANETNIKA
+142 AKEKTNETNIKA

-167 RSEKVS
+167 RSEKAS

-193 EELDAATAQ
+193 EELDASTAQ

-233 DAFHPTIVNWV
+233 DAFRPTIVNWV

-321 LHAKCCAAEI
+321 LHAKCCATEI

-344 RNKPS
+344 RSKIS
-349 HSNYAYARKQGA
+349 HANYAYARKQGA
-361 AYGYEVNA
+361 AYGYEVDA

-400 YKVTVASTGNKVILS
+400 YKVTAASTGNKVILA
-415 KANAANLVVG
+415 KADAANLVIG

-446 HNVADS
+446 HNIADS

-491 STSKVLGY
+491 STNKVLGY

-529 NAVNIMSTSAAGAT
+529 NAINIMSTSAAGAT

-601 GGDKTYWADGYYTGT
+601 GGDKTYWADGYHTGQ
-616 NPDVGAESARELL
+616 NPDARTETARELL
-629 LRGFL
+629 LRGSL
-634 DDGGVAGPA
+634 NSGGIAGPA
-643 YVLAHSGLS
+643 ALHAGLGVS
-652 STWWNFL
+652 NQWWGLL

-664 NAVRGEWRG
+664 NAVRGEWR

>member
-1 MVTATFEEG
+1 MVTAIFENE
-10 KRILRVLG
+10 KRILKVLG
-18 LWQYDHDQVLRIEG
+18 LWQYDHDQVLQIEG
-32 LNLPAMTQVHF
+32 LDLPAMVQVHF

-48 DGETTNRV
+48 EGKTENRV
-56 ASTSNKITT
+56 AVTANKITT
-65 VTIPDA
+65 VSIPDA
-71 LLRECPKSAC
+71 LLRECPKSAYS
-81 NSDSY
+81 SDSY
-86 SIFAWIYLDDGT
+86 SIFAWIYIDDGT
-98 TGKTEYRIELVVE
+98 TGKTEYRIELVVG
-111 RRAKP
+111 RRAEP
-116 ADQTTADDDN
+116 AELTSEDEDRLAD
-126 LANTLTQITKI
+126 TLTQITKI

-193 EELDAATAQ
+193 EELDASTAQ

-260 GFSRTGKVNLAVMNM
+260 GFLRTGKVNLAVMNM

-308 ECVRPDGTVQGWM
+308 ECVRSDGTVQGWM

-344 RNKPS
+344 RNKIS

-361 AYGYEVNA
+361 AYGYEVDA

-379 IKYGTRNLQKYMKGA
+379 IKYGTRNLQKYMRGA
-394 SAYYLQ
+394 SAYNLQ
-400 YKVTVASTGNKVILS
+400 YKVTAASTGNKVILA
-415 KANAANLVVG
+415 KADAANLVIG

-446 HNVADS
+446 HNIADS

-491 STSKVLGY
+491 STNKVLGY

-529 NAVNIMSTSAAGAT
+529 NAINIMSTSAAGAT

-616 NPDVGAESARELL
+616 NPDVGTESARELL
-629 LRGFL
+629 LRGDL
-634 DDGGVAGPA
+634 HCGGLAGPA
-643 YVLAHSGLS
+643 CVVALNGLS
-652 STWWNFL
+652 SAWWYFL

>member
-1 MVTATFEEG
+1 MATAKFKEGRKEATTEE
-10 KRILRVLG
+10 LA
-18 LWQYDHDQVLRIEG
+18 QYDYGQILQIEG
-32 LNLPAMTQVHF
+32 LQLPAAVQIHF
-43 ATSEW
+43 STEEVKGEARVEMGATK
-48 DGETTNRV
+48 N
-56 ASTSNKITT
+56 NITT
-65 VTIPDA
+65 VEIPDIYF
-71 LLRECPKSAC
+71 REDASSSNKSE
-81 NSDSY
+81 Y
-86 SIFAWIYLDDGT
+86 SVFAWVYLDDGESGRT
-98 TGKTEYRIELVVE
+98 AYRIHMPVKRRPKPTTYTPEEDE
-111 RRAKP
+111 RLK
-116 ADQTTADDDN
+116 
-126 LANTLTQITKI
+126 NTLEQITKI

-142 AKEKANETNIKA
+142 AKEKTNETNIKA
-154 NATAISELQTNFA
+154 NTTAISELQTNFA

-193 EELDAATAQ
+193 EELDASTAQ

-207 RLDALTGLTCEPST
+207 RLDALTGLACEPST

-233 DAFHPTIVNWV
+233 DAFRPTIVNWV

-344 RNKPS
+344 RSKIS
-349 HSNYAYARKQGA
+349 HANYAYARKQGA
-361 AYGYEVNA
+361 AYGYEVDA

-379 IKYGTRNLQKYMKGA
+379 IKYGTRNLQKSMKGA
-394 SAYYLQ
+394 SAYNLQ
-400 YKVTVASTGNKVILS
+400 YKVTAASTGNKVILA
-415 KANAANLVVG
+415 KADAANLVIG

-446 HNVADS
+446 HNIADS

-491 STSKVLGY
+491 STNKVLGY

-529 NAVNIMSTSAAGAT
+529 NAINIMSTSAAGAT

-601 GGDKTYWADGYYTGT
+601 GGDKTYWADGYYTGE
-616 NPDVGAESARELL
+616 NPAVGAETARELL
-629 LRGFL
+629 LRGRL
-634 DDGGVAGPA
+634 DNGGVAGPA
-643 YVLAHSGLS
+643 CVFASNGVS
-652 STWWNFL
+652 NQWWSIL

-664 NAVRGEWRG
+664 NAVRGEWR

>member
-1 MVTATFEEG
+1 MATAKFKEGRKEATTEE
-10 KRILRVLG
+10 LA
-18 LWQYDHDQVLRIEG
+18 QYDYGQTLQIEG
-32 LNLPAMTQVHF
+32 LQLPAAVQIHF
-43 ATSEW
+43 STEEVKGEARVEMGATK
-48 DGETTNRV
+48 N
-56 ASTSNKITT
+56 NITT
-65 VTIPDA
+65 VEIPDIYF
-71 LLRECPKSAC
+71 REDASSSNKSE
-81 NSDSY
+81 Y
-86 SIFAWIYLDDGT
+86 SVFAWVYLDDGESGRT
-98 TGKTEYRIELVVE
+98 AYRIHMPVKRRPKPTTYTPEEDE
-111 RRAKP
+111 RLKS
-116 ADQTTADDDN
+116 
-126 LANTLTQITKI
+126 TLEQITKI

-142 AKEKANETNIKA
+142 AKEKTNETNIKA

-186 GPDIYTV
+186 GTDIYTV
-193 EELDAATAQ
+193 EELDANTAQ

-207 RLDALTGLTCEPST
+207 RLDALEGLTCEPST
-221 NTYRGVDQIGTL
+221 NTYRGVDQIGAL
-233 DAFHPTIVNWV
+233 DAFRPTIVNWV

-344 RNKPS
+344 RSKIS
-349 HSNYAYARKQGA
+349 HANYAYARKQGA
-361 AYGYEVNA
+361 AYGYEVDA

-379 IKYGTRNLQKYMKGA
+379 IKYGTRNLQKSMKGA
-394 SAYYLQ
+394 SAYNLQ
-400 YKVTVASTGNKVILS
+400 YKVTAASTGNKVILA
-415 KANAANLVVG
+415 KADAANLVIG

-446 HNVADS
+446 HNIADS

-491 STSKVLGY
+491 STNKVLGY

-529 NAVNIMSTSAAGAT
+529 NAINIMSTSAAGAT

-601 GGDKTYWADGYYTGT
+601 GGDKTYWADGYYTGE
-616 NPDVGAESARELL
+616 NPAVGAETARELL
-629 LRGFL
+629 LRGCL

-643 YVLAHSGLS
+643 CVGAGDGVLNQ
-652 STWWNFL
+652 WWNFL

-664 NAVRGEWRG
+664 NAVRGEWR

>member
-1 MVTATFEEG
+1 MATAKFKEGRKEATTEE
-10 KRILRVLG
+10 LA
-18 LWQYDHDQVLRIEG
+18 QYDYGQTLQIEG
-32 LNLPAMTQVHF
+32 LQLPAAVQIHF
-43 ATSEW
+43 STEEVKGEARVEMGATK
-48 DGETTNRV
+48 N
-56 ASTSNKITT
+56 NITT
-65 VTIPDA
+65 VEIPDIYFGEDA
-71 LLRECPKSAC
+71 SSSDKSE
-81 NSDSY
+81 Y
-86 SIFAWIYLDDGT
+86 SVFAWVYLDDGESGRT
-98 TGKTEYRIELVVE
+98 AYRIHMPVKRRPKPTTYTPEEDE
-111 RRAKP
+111 RLK
-116 ADQTTADDDN
+116 
-126 LANTLTQITKI
+126 NTLEQITKI

-154 NATAISELQTNFA
+154 NTTAISELQTNFA

-193 EELDAATAQ
+193 EELDANTAQ

-207 RLDALTGLTCEPST
+207 RLDALEGLTCEPST

-233 DAFHPTIVNWV
+233 DAFRPTIVNWI

-260 GFSRTGKVNLAVMNM
+260 GFARTGKVNLAVMNM
-275 GLYYKEERN
+275 GLYYKKERN
-284 AAGNGILRH
+284 AAGNGTLHH

-321 LHAKCCAAEI
+321 LHAKCAAAEI
-331 DGVPYVT
+331 DGIPYVT

-344 RNKPS
+344 RSKIS
-349 HSNYAYARKQGA
+349 HANYAYARKQGA
-361 AYGYEVNA
+361 AYGYEVDA

-394 SAYYLQ
+394 SAYNLQ
-400 YKVTVASTGNKVILS
+400 YKVTVASTGNKVILA

-425 SCVSVGDATGKTDY
+425 SCVSVGDATGKADY

-446 HNVADS
+446 HNIADS
-452 AMITAITSVDD
+452 AMITAITPVDD

-543 TVTMYYTDDARKLT
+543 TVTTYYTDNAKNLT
-557 TDTSKIKQQ
+557 TDLTKIKRQ
-566 YKVAGTFPATNN
+566 YKVAGSFPATNN
-578 AWLYIKDMIV
+578 AWLYIKDMVV

-601 GGDKTYWADGYYTGT
+601 GGDTTYWADGYHTGE
-616 NPDVGAESARELL
+616 NPAVGAESARELL
-629 LRGFL
+629 LRGTL
-634 DDGGVAGPA
+634 SYGGIAGPA
-643 YVLAHSGLS
+643 FVFAFGGVSYQWWVL
-652 STWWNFL
+652 L

-664 NAVRGEWRG
+664 NAVRGEWR

>member
-1 MVTATFEEG
+1 MATAKFKEGRKEATTEE
-10 KRILRVLG
+10 LA
-18 LWQYDHDQVLRIEG
+18 QYDYGQILQIEG
-32 LNLPAMTQVHF
+32 LQLPAAVQIHF
-43 ATSEW
+43 STEEVKGEARVEMGATK
-48 DGETTNRV
+48 N
-56 ASTSNKITT
+56 NITT
-65 VTIPDA
+65 VEIPDIYF
-71 LLRECPKSAC
+71 REDASSSNKSE
-81 NSDSY
+81 Y
-86 SIFAWIYLDDGT
+86 SVFAWVYLDDGESGRT
-98 TGKTEYRIELVVE
+98 AYRIHMPVKRRPKPTTYTPEEDE
-111 RRAKP
+111 RLKS
-116 ADQTTADDDN
+116 
-126 LANTLTQITKI
+126 TLEQITKI

-142 AKEKANETNIKA
+142 AKEKTNETNIKA

-167 RSEKVS
+167 RSEKAS

-193 EELDAATAQ
+193 EELDASTAQ

-233 DAFHPTIVNWV
+233 DAFRPTIVNWV

-321 LHAKCCAAEI
+321 LHAKCCATEI
-331 DGVPYVT
+331 DGVLYVT

-344 RNKPS
+344 RSKIS
-349 HSNYAYARKQGA
+349 HANYAYARKQGA
-361 AYGYEVNA
+361 AYGYEVDA

-400 YKVTVASTGNKVILS
+400 YKVTAASTGNKVILA
-415 KANAANLVVG
+415 KADAANLVIG

-446 HNVADS
+446 HNIADS

-491 STSKVLGY
+491 STNKVLGY

-529 NAVNIMSTSAAGAT
+529 NAINIMSTSAAGAT

-601 GGDKTYWADGYYTGT
+601 GGDKTYWADGYHTGQ
-616 NPDVGAESARELL
+616 NPDAGTETARGLL
-629 LRGFL
+629 LRGGL
-634 DDGGVAGPA
+634 NCGGLAGPA
-643 YVLAHSGLS
+643 CVYAYAGVSNQ
-652 STWWNFL
+652 WWNIL
-659 GTLSP
+659 GTISANSKICGL
-664 NAVRGEWRG
+664 

>member
-1 MVTATFEEG
+1 MVTAIFENE
-10 KRILRVLG
+10 KRILKVLG
-18 LWQYDHDQVLRIEG
+18 LWQYDHDQVLQIEG
-32 LNLPAMTQVHF
+32 LDLPAMVQVHF

-48 DGETTNRV
+48 DGKTENRV
-56 ASTSNKITT
+56 AATSNKITT
-65 VTIPDA
+65 VNIPDA
-71 LLRECPKSAC
+71 LLRECPKSAYS
-81 NSDSY
+81 SDSY
-86 SIFAWIYLDDGT
+86 SIFAWIYIDDGT
-98 TGKTEYRIELVVE
+98 TGKTEYRIELVVG
-111 RRAKP
+111 RRAEP
-116 ADQTTADDDN
+116 AELTSEDEDRLAD
-126 LANTLTQITKI
+126 TLTQISKV

-142 AKEKANETNIKA
+142 AKEKTNETNIKA
-154 NATAISELQTNFA
+154 NTTAISELQTNFA

-193 EELDAATAQ
+193 EELDASVSQST
-202 ACDVN
+202 DVN
-207 RLDALTGLTCEPST
+207 RLDALEGLVCEPST
-221 NTYRGVDQIGTL
+221 NTYRGRDDVGAL
-233 DAFHPTIVNWV
+233 DAFRPTIVNWK

-253 TAVEGMP
+253 TAIEGMP
-260 GFSRTGKVNLAVMNM
+260 GFARTGKVNLAVMNM
-275 GLYYKEERN
+275 GLYYKKERN
-284 AAGNGILRH
+284 ATGNGTLHH

-344 RNKPS
+344 RSKIS
-349 HSNYAYARKQGA
+349 HANYAYARKQGA
-361 AYGYEVNA
+361 AYGYEVDA

-379 IKYGTRNLQKYMKGA
+379 IKYGTRNLQKSMKGA
-394 SAYYLQ
+394 SAYNLQ
-400 YKVTVASTGNKVILS
+400 YKVTAASTGNKVILA
-415 KANAANLVVG
+415 KADAANLVIG

-446 HNVADS
+446 HNIADS

-491 STSKVLGY
+491 STNKVLGY

-529 NAVNIMSTSAAGAT
+529 NAINIMSTSAAGAT

-601 GGDKTYWADGYYTGT
+601 GGDKTYWADGYYTGE
-616 NPDVGAESARELL
+616 NPAVGAETARELL
-629 LRGFL
+629 LRGDL
-634 DDGGVAGPA
+634 LGGGIAGPA
-643 YVLAHSGLS
+643 CVGANNGVSNRWWGL
-652 STWWNFL
+652 L

-664 NAVRGEWRG
+664 NAVRGEWR

>member
-1 MVTATFEEG
+1 MATAKFKEGRKEATTEE
-10 KRILRVLG
+10 LA
-18 LWQYDHDQVLRIEG
+18 QYDYGQTLQIEG
-32 LNLPAMTQVHF
+32 LQLPAAVQIHF
-43 ATSEW
+43 STEEVKGEARVEMGATK
-48 DGETTNRV
+48 N
-56 ASTSNKITT
+56 NITT
-65 VTIPDA
+65 VEIPDIYF
-71 LLRECPKSAC
+71 REDASSSNKSE
-81 NSDSY
+81 Y
-86 SIFAWIYLDDGT
+86 SVFAWVYLDDGESGRT
-98 TGKTEYRIELVVE
+98 AYRIHMPVKRRPKPTTYTPEEDE
-111 RRAKP
+111 RLKS
-116 ADQTTADDDN
+116 
-126 LANTLTQITKI
+126 TLEQITKI

-142 AKEKANETNIKA
+142 AKEKTNETNIKA
-154 NATAISELQTNFA
+154 NTTAISELQTNFA

-193 EELDAATAQ
+193 EELDASTAQ
-202 ACDVN
+202 ACDMN

-233 DAFHPTIVNWV
+233 DAFRPTIVNWV

-344 RNKPS
+344 RSKIS
-349 HSNYAYARKQGA
+349 HANYAYARKQGA
-361 AYGYEVNA
+361 AYGYEVDA

-379 IKYGTRNLQKYMKGA
+379 IKYGTRNLQKSMKGA
-394 SAYYLQ
+394 SAYNLQ
-400 YKVTVASTGNKVILS
+400 YKVTAASTGNKVILA
-415 KANAANLVVG
+415 KADAANLVIG

-439 DRGNAYM
+439 DRGNDYM
-446 HNVADS
+446 HNIADS

-491 STSKVLGY
+491 STNKVLGY

-529 NAVNIMSTSAAGAT
+529 NAINIMSTSAAGAT

-601 GGDKTYWADGYYTGT
+601 GGDKTYWADGYYTGE
-616 NPDVGAESARELL
+616 NPAVGAETARELL
-629 LRGFL
+629 LRGL
-634 DDGGVAGPA
+634 LHCGGLAGSACVVAYGGV
-643 YVLAHSGLS
+643 SNR
-652 STWWNFL
+652 WWGIL

-664 NAVRGEWRG
+664 NAVRGEWR